1 MSYTSADI
9 RNIAII
15 GHNGT
20 GKTTLFEH
28 MLLAGGA
35 VSKAESIDSGKTVSD
50 YTDEEI
56 SRQISMY
63 LSHGSFEFNGKVVN
77 LFDTPGTSDFIGEVI
92 SAFRA
97 SDSALMIADGRD
109 GVQIETIKLW
119 RRLNERNIP
128 RIVFVNKYDRE
139 RASFQTVYSDLK
151 EKFEATFVPVVIPM
165 GEGPEFKGVISLIEN
180 KAYTVSGA
188 AESTGEIPEEYAS
201 LVEELRLELIES
213 AAEGSDE
220 LMEKYFEEGTL
231 EIEDIRKGIQ
241 LGLQENKIV
250 PVLGGCSE
258 QGSGMQALLSF
269 LANNAPSPLSSTETS
284 VDAQGNEK
292 NAPIDASAAPSV
304 FVYKTSIDQFSG
316 KLSYFKVVTGTVNS
330 DTELVNLTV
339 GKKEKISKLHKSLG
353 KKLVEVKEL
362 TAGDVGVIT
371 KTASVSTNDT
381 LASQDTSDRYI
392 PLKLPQPIYSL
403 TVSADDKKSEDKMN
417 EALNRI
423 VEQDLTF
430 QINFNTETKENVI
443 SGMGELHINSILSKV
458 QEKQKITINTKTPK
472 VAYRETIQKSSGAEY
487 AHKKQS
493 GGHGQYGKVVITIS
507 PLPRGEQFSFEN
519 IIKGGAISKGYM
531 PGIEKGLIEAMEEG
545 YLAGYPLVDI
555 GVQVVDGKEHSV
567 DSSEMSFKLAAKG
580 ALKAAL
586 KDAGTALLEP
596 IMKLQVFIEGTY
608 LGDILSDLSG
618 KRGRV
623 LGQEDLGGGITMVEA
638 EVPQAEMLRYA
649 IDLKS
654 LTSGTGSFEMEFDH
668 YEPITGKIAE
678 DVIRAAKEAEEE

>member
-20 GKTTLFEH
+20 GKTTLFEQ
-28 MLLAGGA
+28 MMLAGGA

-63 LSHGSFEFNGKVVN
+63 MSHGSFDFNGKFVN
-77 LFDTPGTSDFIGEVI
+77 LFDTPGTADFIGEVI

-128 RIVFVNKYDRE
+128 RIVFINKYDRE

-165 GEGPEFKGVISLIEN
+165 GEGPEFKGVISLMEN

-188 AESTGEIPEEYAS
+188 AESAGEIPEEYTS
-201 LVEELRLELIES
+201 MVEELRLELIES
-213 AAEGSDE
+213 AAEGSDD

-231 EIEDIRKGIQ
+231 EIDDIRKGIQ

-258 QGSGMQALLSF
+258 QGSGMQALLNF

-284 VDAQGNEK
+284 VDAEGNEK
-292 NAPIDASAAPSV
+292 SIAIDASASPSA

-316 KLSYFKVVTGTVNS
+316 KLSYFKVVTGTVTS
-330 DTELVNLTV
+330 DTEFINLTM

-381 LASQDTSDRYI
+381 LACLDTSEKYI
-392 PLKLPQPIYSL
+392 PLKLPQPIFSL
-403 TVSADDKKSEDKMN
+403 TISADDKKSEDKMN

-443 SGMGELHINSILSKV
+443 SGMGELHINSILNKV

-472 VAYRETIQKSSGAEY
+472 IPYRETIQKSSGAEY

-493 GGHGQYGKVVITIS
+493 GGHGQYGKVVITIA

-519 IIKGGAISKGYM
+519 NIKGGAISKGYM